1 LVTNLKF
8 QEPVQKKSYAEIM
21 NGDAEEEKVNVAL
34 GTSKKNFEERLNE
47 GFKGNIPRY
56 QRKNEEMMKMEWANK
71 VAASDRAEA
80 KLYPV
85 LNIPTEPTVARVGQ
99 ARRNSTSNST
109 MSLNNASVGIRRNS
123 IFN

>member
-1 LVTNLKF
+1 
-8 QEPVQKKSYAEIM
+8 M
-21 NGDAEEEKVNVAL
+21 
-34 GTSKKNFEERLNE
+34 
-47 GFKGNIPRY
+47 
-56 QRKNEEMMKMEWANK
+56 
-71 VAASDRAEA
+71 AASDRAEA

-109 MSLNNASVGIRRNS
+109 MSLNNASVGKRRNS